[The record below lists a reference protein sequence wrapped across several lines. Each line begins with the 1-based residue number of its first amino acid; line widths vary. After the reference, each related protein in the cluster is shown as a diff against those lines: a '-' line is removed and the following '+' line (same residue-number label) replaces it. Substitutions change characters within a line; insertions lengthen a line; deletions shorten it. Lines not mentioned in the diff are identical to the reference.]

1 MTSKLPNNGVEFP
14 TKSCEEIQ
22 DYNYISLQ
30 ITTPSLAEYP
40 CFPVH
45 TKQAAGQ
52 STKQSLQILN
62 IKITKVVSQATTGGT
77 VSRMEGKPQ
86 TSHICRNL

>member
-62 IKITKVVSQATTGGT
+62 IKITKVVSPSDHRWDGIKNGRETANITH
-77 VSRMEGKPQ
+77 M
-86 TSHICRNL
+86 